1 MIIEIHSRPHSSSS
15 SKYGSKHKKNI
26 FFQQDLARPYVA
38 NAVLYFL
45 NDILMIQSSLIDIVD
60 GLGLYGLGHRNSR
73 I

>member
-1 MIIEIHSRPHSSSS
+1 MIIETHSRPLSSSS
-15 SKYGSKHKKNI
+15 SKYGSKHKKI
-26 FFQQDLARPYVA
+26 FFQQDLARPHVV